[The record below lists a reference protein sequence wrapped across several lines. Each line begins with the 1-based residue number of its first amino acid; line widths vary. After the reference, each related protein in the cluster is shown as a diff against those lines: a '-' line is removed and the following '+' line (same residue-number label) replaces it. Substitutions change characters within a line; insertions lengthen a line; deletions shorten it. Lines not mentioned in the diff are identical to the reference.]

1 MGDSRCTSQQRER
14 ERVAMSEVSIF
25 SFRAQMDVFWKSTF
39 SLRDGDDIIISSRL
53 NRGFVSKCSLRNAYK
68 VVIKPRR
75 ISESPEH

>member
-1 MGDSRCTSQQRER
+1 
-14 ERVAMSEVSIF
+14 
-25 SFRAQMDVFWKSTF
+25 MDVFWKSTF